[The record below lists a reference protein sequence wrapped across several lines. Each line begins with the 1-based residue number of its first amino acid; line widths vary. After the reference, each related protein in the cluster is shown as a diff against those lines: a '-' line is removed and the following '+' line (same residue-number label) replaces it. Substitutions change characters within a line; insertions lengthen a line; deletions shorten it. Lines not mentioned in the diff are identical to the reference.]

1 MGLDAAPFQWVP
13 DKAKGLGRILNWF
26 IQGSDKV
33 ADRDRSFW
41 FLSGSDGG
49 VCDALG
55 EFCLCFKQGSVACH
69 TSFLSLTWL
78 LFMRFGCCIAVG

>member
-41 FLSGSDGG
+41 FLSGSDG
-49 VCDALG
+49 VFVMHLESFAYVSSRVRWLVIPL
-55 EFCLCFKQGSVACH
+55 FSV
-69 TSFLSLTWL
+69 
-78 LFMRFGCCIAVG
+78 